1 MGSSPEMLT
10 LAFVIINH
18 HQDQV
23 CYRYEASRLQ
33 LLNYFRV
40 IPATILVK
48 LVINITYGIKSVKL
62 TWQTREIRAANWNL
76 PSGFESKDWE
86 EHEPQ
91 VAANGGYKGE

>member
-1 MGSSPEMLT
+1 MKDRIWRGLCIGSSPQMLT
-10 LAFVIINH
+10 LAFGFINH
-18 HQDQV
+18 HQDQ
-23 CYRYEASRLQ
+23 
-33 LLNYFRV
+33 
-40 IPATILVK
+40 